1 MTEPTAHRDTF
12 ARDNLPPKDLWPVMT
27 FDLPE
32 LQYPERLNAVNE
44 FLDKRVAAGDGD
56 RPCILSPDA
65 RWTYSDLLARTNRMA
80 RVLTEDLAMQP
91 GERVML
97 RAANTPMMVA
107 AFMAVIKAGG
117 VAVPTMPL
125 LRARELGYILDAARV
140 NIALT
145 DERLADA
152 MDAAAVGRSDLR
164 RVVRFSATGETG
176 GDGSLDGMMAGKP
189 TDFAPLDTVAD
200 DVCLIAFTSGTT
212 GQPKGTMHFHR
223 DLLAICDTFARHVLK
238 PTADDVF
245 CGSPPLAFTF
255 GLGGLVLFPMS
266 VGASTYLLEAAPPK
280 SLAALIDA
288 EKTTVCF
295 TAPTAWRALIDMTGE
310 FDLSSL
316 RRCVSAGEAL
326 PLPTW
331 ERFLEVTGIRI
342 IDGIGATEM
351 LHIFISAADD
361 DIRPGATGKPVPG
374 FTARVVD
381 ENNVEVP
388 PGTVGRLA
396 VRGPTGCRYLADDR
410 QSRYVQDGWNVTGD
424 AYLMDEDGY
433 FWYQARTDDMI
444 ICSGYNIAG
453 PEVEEALLAHP
464 SVSECAVVGAPDANR
479 GAVPKA
485 FVILREGYSP
495 SDVLAKTLQDF
506 VKDEIAPYKYPRII
520 DFVADL
526 PRTETGKLQRF
537 RLRQLEAE
545 ATGKAL

>member
-1 MTEPTAHRDTF
+1 MTEPTAHHDTF
-12 ARDNLPPKDLWPVMT
+12 ARDSLPPKDLWPVMT

-32 LQYPERLNAVNE
+32 LHYPKRLNAVAAL
-44 FLDKRVAAGDGD
+44 LDGRVAAGDGE
-56 RPCILSPDA
+56 RPCILSSGA
-65 RWTYSDLLARTNRMA
+65 RWTYADLLTHTNRMA
-80 RVLTEDLAMQP
+80 RVLTDDLGMKP
-91 GERVML
+91 GERVLL

-125 LRARELGYILDAARV
+125 LRARELGYIIDAARV
-140 NIALT
+140 NLALT

-152 MDAAAVGRSDLR
+152 LDKAAEGKAGLR
-164 RVVRFSATGETG
+164 RVVRFTAS
-176 GDGSLDGMMAGKP
+176 GDGGEGTLDRMMAAKP
-189 TDFAPLDTVAD
+189 ADFDPVDTAAD

-223 DLLAICDTFARHVLK
+223 DLLAICDTFSRHVLK
-238 PTADDVF
+238 PAADDIF

-280 SLAALIDA
+280 ELAALIGR
-288 EKTTVCF
+288 EKTTICF
-295 TAPTAWRALIDMTGE
+295 TAPTAWRAMLDMAGDV
-310 FDLSSL
+310 DLSSL

-331 ERFLEVTGIRI
+331 EGFRDATGIRI

-361 DIRPGATGKPVPG
+361 DIRPGATGKAVPG

-381 ENNVEVP
+381 ENNVELP

-410 QSRYVQDGWNVTGD
+410 QTRYVQDGWNVTGD

-453 PEVEEALLAHP
+453 PEVEETLLAHP
-464 SVSECAVVGAPDANR
+464 AVRECAVIGTPDSNR

-485 FVILREGYSP
+485 FVILRDGYQP
-495 SDVLAKTLQDF
+495 DDALTKALQDF
-506 VKDEIAPYKYPRII
+506 VKEEIAPYKYPRII
-520 DFVADL
+520 AFVDDL

-537 RLRQLEAE
+537 RLRQLEADTE
-545 ATGKAL
+545 GKAR